1 MSSLWRRVSKYLRN
15 EYKWWQGMKY
25 ISTNRAA
32 LLIIIVEYSQTD
44 QTIKPLS
51 LMQCSLL
58 QVLVK
63 LIGKAIVNPRGF
75 R

>member
-1 MSSLWRRVSKYLRN
+1 
-15 EYKWWQGMKY
+15 MKY